1 MPETFKNAV
10 GKFDIA
16 VVNNNATEVSEI
28 QKPVNVTMKVSGAGN
43 FGTLH
48 LPKIVNSNDYIFYP
62 PKITARTTT
71 HQNELSGVVT
81 ADYVVVPKKA
91 GLVSINFEDF
101 SFFNP
106 TIKKYVD
113 LGAKSISLDVKTPEE
128 IAAAKSTLEKV
139 NDYTNTVLE
148 TVNTPVLQTHNLK
161 VKDKNSINWKVVF
174 GNFALLTAFIAMF
187 LVVVKRRE
195 KRKLKPQV
203 AVKNFV
209 SIAETED
216 LIRKDLNNSV
226 EENIEYLKKL
236 KDNKDFATFFSVYN
250 DLVNETKKRN
260 LIQSESDFRRF
271 LEQNKGQ
278 QFADQY
284 RVLSEQIQFER
295 FAPFH
300 SEERIEEL
308 FNSISTLFSEI
319 NK

>member
-1 MPETFKNAV
+1 M
-10 GKFDIA
+10 
-16 VVNNNATEVSEI
+16 
-28 QKPVNVTMKVSGAGN
+28 
-43 FGTLH
+43 
-48 LPKIVNSNDYIFYP
+48 
-62 PKITARTTT
+62 
-71 HQNELSGVVT
+71 
-81 ADYVVVPKKA
+81 
-91 GLVSINFEDF
+91 
-101 SFFNP
+101 
-106 TIKKYVD
+106 D

-187 LVVVKRRE
+187 FVVVKRRE

-203 AVKNFV
+203 AEKNFV

-308 FNSISTLFSEI
+308 FNSISTIFSEI